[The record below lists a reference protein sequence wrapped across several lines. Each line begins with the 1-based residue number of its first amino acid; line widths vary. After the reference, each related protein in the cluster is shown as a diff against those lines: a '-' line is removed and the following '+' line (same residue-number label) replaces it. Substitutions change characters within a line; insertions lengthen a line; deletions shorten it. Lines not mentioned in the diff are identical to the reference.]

1 MSPLLPPKPHKSY
14 SELVNLLISRG
25 MIVPD
30 KNRAERKLSQIG
42 YYRLS
47 GFWYPCREFRTISR
61 QADSGI
67 KKKPQ
72 REDFFQP
79 NINFNDIIDLY
90 LFDKRLRLLILDA
103 IERIEIHVR
112 SVIAHELGRRD
123 PLAYQSDVFIH
134 PAKMKDVTD
143 RSGKIRNYWREWTE
157 NHEFKLRQSREE
169 CIIHHFS
176 RSMAVP
182 FWVAIEAWDF
192 GTMSKYYENLKKN
205 YQSDVCI
212 RLDIPKPDILKQ
224 WLQEINILRNK
235 CAHHTRIW
243 NSSYRNPLPTIKNAY
258 FNTLNL
264 DRNARKRMFG
274 MICILWFLVKKIGP
288 SSDWLDNVRKVINS
302 KPSMDSCPNTA
313 MGFPDNSGFPE
324 IPDF

>member
-1 MSPLLPPKPHKSY
+1 MSPLLQPKPHKSY

-61 QADSGI
+61 QADSGV

-123 PLAYQSDVFIH
+123 PLAYQSDVC
-134 PAKMKDVTD
+134 K
-143 RSGKIRNYWREWTE
+143 
-157 NHEFKLRQSREE
+157 
-169 CIIHHFS
+169 
-176 RSMAVP
+176 
-182 FWVAIEAWDF
+182 
-192 GTMSKYYENLKKN
+192 
-205 YQSDVCI
+205 

-235 CAHHTRIW
+235 CAHHTKIW

-288 SSDWLDNVRKVINS
+288 SRSRGYQRRSLLEKRPV
-302 KPSMDSCPNTA
+302 
-313 MGFPDNSGFPE
+313 
-324 IPDF
+324 